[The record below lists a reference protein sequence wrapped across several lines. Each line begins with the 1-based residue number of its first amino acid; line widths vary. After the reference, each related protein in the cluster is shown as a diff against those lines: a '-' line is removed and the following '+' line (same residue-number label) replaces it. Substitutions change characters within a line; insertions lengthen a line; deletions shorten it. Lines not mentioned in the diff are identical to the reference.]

1 MPTVERP
8 IEGLHVEIFAPIG
21 GFIFGVSKFGD
32 SFGISNAFVF
42 GVSKFGDPFGDSESR
57 QWVDYISDATN
68 ISYDRG
74 SISDGASS
82 NAQVGLLNVT
92 LKNAGNPLDDYKIRA
107 GRKVRV
113 RYNDEHLFNGTLV
126 KSAGRFVRKRNNYT
140 KFFSVQ
146 VADAVKKLAG
156 LKAYG
161 MGGLSE
167 LYESFEDRIERIL
180 DTYDGPVLLPTG
192 DAYPEYR
199 LCATVYEGSLAAQL
213 DLACNSVG
221 ASWYVDKLGQVRFV
235 TALTDYVTATFTD
248 GSHTEIVDQPF
259 AYWNLQIEYDNKNHI
274 NYLEIANKDIQ
285 DDPSNP
291 GNAIALE
298 TSTLFSDG
306 ASVKANGIL
315 KETLTT
321 TLYDEGAYDG
331 SINARASEILNLF
344 KDPQPAIQK
353 IYFNMQENFLVTQLE
368 TLHRVDVWLEG
379 VKYNLRV
386 TGISATINAQNK
398 EWLIELDV
406 IKEM

>member
-1 MPTVERP
+1 MPTNERP
-8 IEGLHVEIFAPIG
+8 IVGLHAEVYAPTG

-32 SFGISNAFVF
+32 TFGGETFRF
-42 GVSKFGDPFGDSESR
+42 GVSKFGDVFSNTYNSN
-57 QWVDYISDATN
+57 QWVDYIADATN
-68 ISYDRG
+68 ISYNRG
-74 SISDGASS
+74 SISDGAGS
-82 NAQVGLLNVT
+82 NAQVGLLNIT

-107 GRKVRV
+107 GRKVRI
-113 RYNDEHLFNGTLV
+113 RYNDEQLFNGTLV
-126 KSAGRFVRKRNNYT
+126 KSSGRFVRKRNNYT

-167 LYESFEDRIERIL
+167 PYESFESRIARIL
-180 DTYDGPVLLPTG
+180 DTYEGTVLLPTG
-192 DAYPEYR
+192 DAYPQYR
-199 LCATVYEGSLAAQL
+199 LCATVYEGSLAAHL
-213 DLACNSVG
+213 DIACNSVG
-221 ASWYVDKLGQVRFV
+221 ASWYIDKLGQVRFV
-235 TALTDYVTATFTD
+235 TAAADYVTATFTD
-248 GSHTEIVDQPF
+248 GSQTENIDEPF

-274 NYLEIANKDIQ
+274 NYLEVANKDIQ
-285 DDPSNP
+285 DDGG

-306 ASVKANGIL
+306 ASLKANGIL

-321 TLYDEGAYDG
+321 TLYDSGAYDG
-331 SINARASEILNLF
+331 SINARASEVLNLL

-353 IYFNMQENFLVTQLE
+353 IYFNVQENFLATQLE
-368 TLHRVDVWLEG
+368 TLHKVDLWLEG
-379 VKYNLRV
+379 IKYNLRV
-386 TGISATINAQNK
+386 TGINATINAQSN

>member
-1 MPTVERP
+1 MPTNQRP
-8 IEGLHVEIFAPIG
+8 IEGLHAEVYAPIG
-21 GFIFGVSKFGD
+21 GFVFGVSKFGD
-32 SFGISNAFVF
+32 SFGINNAFVF
-42 GVSKFGDPFGDSESR
+42 GVSKFGDSFGDSESK

-68 ISYDRG
+68 ISYNRG
-74 SISDGASS
+74 SISEGAGS
-82 NAQVGLLNVT
+82 NAQVGLLNIT

-107 GRKVRV
+107 GRKVRI
-113 RYNDEHLFNGTLV
+113 RYNDEQLFNGTLV
-126 KSAGRFVRKRNNYT
+126 KSAGRFLRKRNNYT
-140 KFFSVQ
+140 KVFSIQ
-146 VADAVKKLAG
+146 VTDAVKKLAG

-167 LYESFEDRIERIL
+167 PFESFEQRIARIL

-199 LCATVYEGSLAAQL
+199 LSATVYEGSLAAHL

-221 ASWYVDKLGQVRFV
+221 ASWYIDKLGQVRFV
-235 TALTDYVTATFTD
+235 TALTDYVLATFTD
-248 GSHTEIVDQPF
+248 GSHTEIIDQPF
-259 AYWNLQIEYDNKNHI
+259 AYWNLQIEYDNKNHL

-285 DDPSNP
+285 EDPANP

-298 TSTLFSDG
+298 TSNLFSDG

-315 KETLTT
+315 KETLVT

-331 SINARASEILNLF
+331 SIIARANEILNAY

-353 IYFNMQENFLVTQLE
+353 IYFNIQENFLATQLE

-386 TGISATINAQNK
+386 TGINATIDAQAK

-406 IKEM
+406 IKEI